1 MRTTELIYFAGC
13 PNVEEAREQLRRA
26 FIAANLQ
33 PTWVEHQ
40 TSDPDFPAHARG
52 YGSPTILVDGLDV
65 TGIAPATSSE
75 ACRIYLD
82 EDGRRVGAPPL
93 QSIIAALTATRRHAR
108 G

>member
-1 MRTTELIYFAGC
+1 MRTTELIYFPGC
-13 PNVEEAREQLRRA
+13 SNVDEARAQLRRA
-26 FIAANLQ
+26 FIAVNLK

-52 YGSPTILVDGLDV
+52 YGSPTILVDGRDV
-65 TGIAPATSSE
+65 MGIAPAPCSE
-75 ACRIYLD
+75 ACRLYLD

-93 QSIIAALTATRRHAR
+93 HSIVAALTATRRHAR